1 MSEDNTVKN
10 YKFHSTNQFR
20 NAVKNIQ
27 TKARFKGMDS
37 EGEPIID
44 STAMAPTLNYTGTVK
59 LHGTNASIIV
69 HSRDLIT
76 FNSKSQT
83 LGKVE
88 KGEFTLFSD
97 NAEFAQSMSRRSSAV
112 QQVCILAE
120 QVCCDLYDD
129 VVYPIKISGEWCG
142 CFHYNTPIRLADGST
157 EKIGVI
163 VKKKL
168 PVEVL
173 SYNQQTHRI
182 EAKRITNWFDNGVT
196 DSWLHV
202 NYKRRGRGGKGL
214 GITVTPN
221 HSIFTKKNNQIVEIP
236 AGELKVGDTLLLQG
250 KRLSHKAN
258 QFIKGSLLGDM
269 SFGTKRTISVGHSKD
284 NQPHYISFISELL
297 DGTVQERKSGY
308 GSNMEVFTSKVYPE
322 IEDMY
327 DDLHKGVNKIP
338 TENYLDGL
346 GVVGLAAWYMDD
358 GSLIDQ
364 GGGRQPQCELHTL
377 GFDVETNE
385 MIAAWLTKRGYP
397 SYTIDRTKNYGKP
410 CNEIRLTVEGAAA
423 FLEDI
428 APYILEGFSYK
439 LPEKLRKC
447 PKIDILKV
455 YSEYEEPLVETVVTG
470 IEEGVGFKDKTMRH
484 KYDIEVEGNH
494 TYFANNILVHNSG
507 IQKGVGISFLP
518 QKSLFIFGIKVQD
531 EWLPVKEIS
540 SVCCDQSGIY
550 NIMNFPTREI
560 TIDFNNP
567 IFSQNELVKATEE
580 VEEECPVSK
589 QLGIEES
596 LLGEGLVWT
605 PNDPE
610 LAKDSGN
617 FFKTKGEKH
626 SISKTK
632 SVAAVC
638 PEKLRSVQAFIDY
651 AVTDN
656 RLEQG
661 IGEVGLDQK
670 LVGQFIGWVNKD
682 INKEEGDV
690 LEESNLTMKDVGKFT
705 ANKARQYY
713 LDKLN
718 STFTD

>member
-1 MSEDNTVKN
+1 MLEDNTIKN

-37 EGEPIID
+37 EGEAIID

-59 LHGTNASIIV
+59 LHGTNASIII

-157 EKIGVI
+157 EKI
-163 VKKKL
+163 
-168 PVEVL
+168 
-173 SYNQQTHRI
+173 
-182 EAKRITNWFDNGVT
+182 
-196 DSWLHV
+196 
-202 NYKRRGRGGKGL
+202 
-214 GITVTPN
+214 
-221 HSIFTKKNNQIVEIP
+221 
-236 AGELKVGDTLLLQG
+236 
-250 KRLSHKAN
+250 
-258 QFIKGSLLGDM
+258 
-269 SFGTKRTISVGHSKD
+269 
-284 NQPHYISFISELL
+284 
-297 DGTVQERKSGY
+297 
-308 GSNMEVFTSKVYPE
+308 
-322 IEDMY
+322 
-327 DDLHKGVNKIP
+327 
-338 TENYLDGL
+338 
-346 GVVGLAAWYMDD
+346 
-358 GSLIDQ
+358 
-364 GGGRQPQCELHTL
+364 
-377 GFDVETNE
+377 
-385 MIAAWLTKRGYP
+385 
-397 SYTIDRTKNYGKP
+397 
-410 CNEIRLTVEGAAA
+410 
-423 FLEDI
+423 
-428 APYILEGFSYK
+428 
-439 LPEKLRKC
+439 
-447 PKIDILKV
+447 
-455 YSEYEEPLVETVVTG
+455 
-470 IEEGVGFKDKTMRH
+470 
-484 KYDIEVEGNH
+484 
-494 TYFANNILVHNSG
+494 
-507 IQKGVGISFLP
+507 
-518 QKSLFIFGIKVQD
+518 GIKVQD

-661 IGEVGLDQK
+661 ICEVGLDQK

-713 LDKLN
+713 LAKLD
-718 STFTD
+718 STFNN